1 MATVAEIFA
10 FLDGLGVPY
19 TGTEHPA
26 AFTMDDLLPIETQLG
41 APFFRN
47 LFLTNRQKTEF
58 YLLLIGG
65 HKPFRTSVVSK
76 LLGVARLSFGD
87 ADALMEKLGVVPGA
101 VNPLSLLGDP
111 EKRIHLVIDS
121 ELKTIPRLCLH
132 PGDNSRSI
140 VMDSADLFGTVIP
153 ALGHTPTWIEIPEQ
167 TE

>member
-1 MATVAEIFA
+1 MASTQEIFE
-10 FLDGLGVPY
+10 FLDRLGVAY

-26 AFTMDDLLPIETQLG
+26 AFTMDELIPIEQQLG

-87 ADALMEKLGVVPGA
+87 SDALMEKLGVVPGA

-111 EKRIHLVIDS
+111 DKQIHLVIDA
-121 ELKTIPRLCLH
+121 ELKTVPRLCLH

-153 ALGHTPTWIEIPEQ
+153 ALGHAATWIDIPDQE
-167 TE
+167 

>member
-1 MATVAEIFA
+1 MSTTQEIFA
-10 FLDGLGVPY
+10 FLDALGVPY

-26 AFTMDDLLPIETQLG
+26 AFTMDDLLPIEGQLG

-87 ADALMEKLGVVPGA
+87 ADALMDKLGVVPGA

-111 EKRIHLVIDS
+111 DKTIHLVIDS
-121 ELKTIPRLCLH
+121 ELRTIPRLCLH
-132 PGDNSRSI
+132 PGDNSKSI
-140 VMDSADLFGTVIP
+140 VMDSKDLFETVIP
-153 ALGHTPTWIEIPEQ
+153 ALGHAPTWIDIPDQ

>member
-1 MATVAEIFA
+1 MASVTEIFA
-10 FLDGLGVPY
+10 FLDRLGVSY

-26 AFTMDDLLPIETQLG
+26 AFTMDDLLPIEAQLG

-111 EKRIHLVIDS
+111 DKRIHLVIDS
-121 ELKTIPRLCLH
+121 ELNTIPRLCLH

-153 ALGHTPTWIEIPEQ
+153 ALGHEPTWIEIPEQ

>member
-1 MATVAEIFA
+1 MASTQEIFD
-10 FLDGLGVPY
+10 FLDRLGVSY

-26 AFTMDDLLPIETQLG
+26 AFTMDELIPIEQQLG

-87 ADALMEKLGVVPGA
+87 ADALMDKLGVVPGA

-111 EKRIHLVIDS
+111 DKQIHLVIDA
-121 ELKTIPRLCLH
+121 ELKTEPRLCLH

-153 ALGHTPTWIEIPEQ
+153 ALGHRPTWIEIPDQE
-167 TE
+167 

>member
-1 MATVAEIFA
+1 VASVTEIFA
-10 FLDGLGVPY
+10 FLDRLGVSY

-26 AFTMDDLLPIETQLG
+26 AFTMDDLLPIEAQLG

-111 EKRIHLVIDS
+111 DKRIHLVIDR

-153 ALGHTPTWIEIPEQ
+153 ALGHEPTWIEIPEQ

>member
-1 MATVAEIFA
+1 MASTAEIFA
-10 FLDGLGVPY
+10 FLDGLGVSY
-19 TGTEHPA
+19 TGTQHPA
-26 AFTMDDLLPIETQLG
+26 AFTMDDLLPIEGQLG

-111 EKRIHLVIDS
+111 DRTVHLVIDS
-121 ELKTIPRLCLH
+121 ELRTIPRLCLH

-153 ALGHTPTWIEIPEQ
+153 ALGHEPTWIEIPEQ